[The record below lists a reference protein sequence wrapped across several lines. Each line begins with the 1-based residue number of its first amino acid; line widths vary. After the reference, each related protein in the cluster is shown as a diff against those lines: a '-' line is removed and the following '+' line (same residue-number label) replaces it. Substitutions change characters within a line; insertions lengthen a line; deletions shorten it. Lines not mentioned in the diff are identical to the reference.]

1 MKYRLKIWQFLL
13 AVSTVII
20 LLRFSLIIDGL
31 KLITSFIELSLSSS
45 EKISGF
51 INFPLMDFIFSLF
64 LILFMP
70 IAVLI
75 YWKKYKFL
83 NYRLTFSITLLL
95 ILVFGAITAPIITN
109 ENPNFQKNLSVTRL
123 LKPMSSVKVI
133 YLNSSDKIED
143 KSLQKFI
150 KLKQKVIKE
159 EVNNEI
165 LFVDSIKT
173 ENDTIFVYQANKEIK
188 FSAGKFKFKNGNV
201 MTTDRLFILGTDE
214 LGRDIFTRII
224 YGSRLSILVGLLSV
238 FISLF
243 IGILFGFLAGY
254 LGGYFDLIL
263 SRVTDMFLTIP
274 SIFFVVLIIA
284 LFGNSILTLVVVLGF
299 SGWMSLYK
307 IVKGEVIYIKQ
318 KDYFKTSIK
327 IGLSK
332 FQLLTRE
339 IIPVI
344 IIPVVV
350 NVVLQFGNVILAEAS
365 LSYLGLGPGANYPS
379 WGSMILSGQQ
389 YMSHGWWMIIIPGTV
404 LILTLLSVNSI
415 GEEIKKQFNPILNK

>member
-45 EKISGF
+45 EKISGLINLPF
-51 INFPLMDFIFSLF
+51 IDFIFSLF
-64 LILFMP
+64 LILFIP
-70 IAVLI
+70 IAAII
-75 YWKKYKFL
+75 YRNKFKIL
-83 NYRLTFSITLLL
+83 NYRLNFSISLLL
-95 ILVFGAITAPIITN
+95 LLVFGAITAPFITN
-109 ENPNFQKNLSVTRL
+109 ENPNFQKNLGVTRL
-123 LKPMSSVKVI
+123 LKPMSSVKVL

-173 ENDTIFVYQANKEIK
+173 ENDTIFVFQAKKEIK
-188 FSAGKFKFKNGNV
+188 FSAGKIKFKNGNV

-339 IIPVI
+339 ILPVI

>member
-31 KLITSFIELSLSSS
+31 ILITSFIELSLSSS
-45 EKISGF
+45 EKISGL

-75 YWKKYKFL
+75 YWKKFKIL
-83 NYRLTFSITLLL
+83 NFRLTFSISLLL
-95 ILVFGAITAPIITN
+95 VLVFGAITAPFITN
-109 ENPNFQKNLSVTRL
+109 ENPNFQKNLGVTRL

-143 KSLQKFI
+143 KSLQEFI

-159 EVNNEI
+159 EINNEI

-173 ENDTIFVYQANKEIK
+173 ENDTIFVYQAKKEIK
-188 FSAGKFKFKNGNV
+188 FSAGKIKFKNGNV

-284 LFGNSILTLVVVLGF
+284 LFGNSMLTLVVVLGF

-339 IIPVI
+339 ILPVI

-389 YMSHGWWMIIIPGTV
+389 YMSHGWWMIIIPGAV

>member
-51 INFPLMDFIFSLF
+51 INFPLIDFIFSLF
-64 LILFMP
+64 LILFIP
-70 IAVLI
+70 IAAII
-75 YWKKYKFL
+75 YRNKFKFL

-133 YLNSSDKIED
+133 NLNSSDKIED

-188 FSAGKFKFKNGNV
+188 FSAGKIKFKNGNV
-201 MTTDRLFILGTDE
+201 MTADRLFILGTDE

-339 IIPVI
+339 ILPVI

-415 GEEIKKQFNPILNK
+415 GEEIKKQFNPILKK